1 MIKFK
6 YTLPKEEV
14 IESSTRVQESV
25 VSVNETDAT
34 LEMTFDAIKNLHDQ
48 NFDLDITIR
57 VKEPT

>member
-6 YTLPKEEV
+6 YTLPKEVV

-48 NFDLDITIR
+48 NYDLDITIR
-57 VKEPT
+57 VKEPK